1 MFAPVLLSTAWLPRM
16 ISAFEE
22 SPERLLKTARRP
34 VEFAILVSVPIC
46 AGTAVV
52 AGYLVPILYG
62 SSFDNAVPVM
72 IILGLCLPPM
82 YANIMLA
89 SVLLAANRQM
99 AWTWVMVGAAIF
111 NPLVNLLLI
120 PWTQHHYGNG
130 AIGAALSLLL
140 TELIMVAYGFKMVG
154 RRLLD
159 ATLVRRSTG
168 VIAASVG
175 MWAVAYATR
184 PLGPAVSIGAGC
196 LTFAILV
203 FALRVVGRDE
213 IELARGLI
221 ARRRAA

>member
-1 MFAPVLLSTAWLPRM
+1 
-16 ISAFEE
+16 
-22 SPERLLKTARRP
+22 
-34 VEFAILVSVPIC
+34 
-46 AGTAVV
+46 
-52 AGYLVPILYG
+52 
-62 SSFDNAVPVM
+62 
-72 IILGLCLPPM
+72 
-82 YANIMLA
+82 MLA

-184 PLGPAVSIGAGC
+184 PLGPAASIGAGC